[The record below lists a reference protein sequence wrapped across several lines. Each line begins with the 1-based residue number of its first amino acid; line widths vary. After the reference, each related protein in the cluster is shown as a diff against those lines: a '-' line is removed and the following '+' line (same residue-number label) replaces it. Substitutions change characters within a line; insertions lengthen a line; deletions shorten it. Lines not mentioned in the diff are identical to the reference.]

1 MGAGVAVPAVILRYL
16 RSGRPRQI
24 HPPCGRR
31 PARRARSG
39 CLLRNGAAMSIEV
52 RAECFRRG
60 PAKLVIAAGGQR
72 KAFRWGK
79 HSWHLRCRSN
89 EHLLVPSHDPTS
101 LRYVRFTSTPAVRH
115 MKRFPDALPDA
126 VTLELP
132 EDIVNRR
139 ARRKQAA
146 RRMPPRTARA
156 QEVENR
162 VHRRAHVGL
171 ARPPAGFRRRNQRLQ
186 TLPLRITQIAGKG
199 VPDCLWSPYA
209 LASTSRIKASE
220 PSRRR

>member
-1 MGAGVAVPAVILRYL
+1 MF
-16 RSGRPRQI
+16 SPRTGQSSSLS
-24 HPPCGRR
+24 PP
-31 PARRARSG
+31 
-39 CLLRNGAAMSIEV
+39 
-52 RAECFRRG
+52 
-60 PAKLVIAAGGQR
+60 GGQR

-79 HSWHLRCRSN
+79 HSWHLRCRPN

-209 LASTSRIKASE
+209 LASNPKSKPPSHLGGGKSRAAYTRATNFWSGFRLKAKGLARWRNAPFSFHPSE
-220 PSRRR
+220 MSSPDI